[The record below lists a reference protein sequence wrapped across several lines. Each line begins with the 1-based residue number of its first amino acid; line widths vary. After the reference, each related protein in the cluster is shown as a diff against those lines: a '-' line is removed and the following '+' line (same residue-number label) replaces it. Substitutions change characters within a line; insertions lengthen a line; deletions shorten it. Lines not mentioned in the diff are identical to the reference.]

1 MRTKTKLLA
10 ALVALFVLVTTL
22 RSESGGSLPEEDE
35 TAVDSEQA

>member
-22 RSESGGSLPEEDE
+22 RSDGDVSPADEDE
-35 TAVDSEQA
+35 TTADSAQT